1 MLWCW
6 NSVEIIICLIKSL
19 RIEREKVNRDGTV
32 RNRTELNSN
41 LFIILFLV
49 PSFRDG
55 QKIPELLVL
64 RIIWTG
70 KWLWDVLREDISDQK
85 ICINSDEIIVEY
97 DSK

>member
-1 MLWCW
+1 M
-6 NSVEIIICLIKSL
+6 
-19 RIEREKVNRDGTV
+19 
-32 RNRTELNSN
+32 ELNSN

-49 PSFRDG
+49 SSFRDG

-70 KWLWDVLREDISDQK
+70 KRLWDVLREDISDQK
-85 ICINSDEIIVEY
+85 ICINSDDIIVEY

>member
-1 MLWCW
+1 ME
-6 NSVEIIICLIKSL
+6 VIICLIMSL

-55 QKIPELLVL
+55 QKIPELLIL

-70 KWLWDVLREDISDQK
+70 KRLWDVLREDISDQK
-85 ICINSDEIIVEY
+85 ICINSDDIIVEY

>member
-19 RIEREKVNRDGTV
+19 RIEREKVNRDETV
-32 RNRTELNSN
+32 RNRMELNSN

-70 KWLWDVLREDISDQK
+70 KRLWDVLMEDISDQK
-85 ICINSDEIIVEY
+85 ISISMI
-97 DSK
+97 S

>member
-19 RIEREKVNRDGTV
+19 RIEREKVNRDETV
-32 RNRTELNSN
+32 RNRMELNSN

-55 QKIPELLVL
+55 QKVPELLVL

-70 KWLWDVLREDISDQK
+70 KRLWDVLMEDISDQK
-85 ICINSDEIIVEY
+85 ISISMI
-97 DSK
+97 S

>member
-19 RIEREKVNRDGTV
+19 RIEREKVNRDETV
-32 RNRTELNSN
+32 RNRMELNSN

-49 PSFRDG
+49 PTFRDG
-55 QKIPELLVL
+55 QKVPELLVL

-70 KWLWDVLREDISDQK
+70 KRLWDVLMEDISDQK
-85 ICINSDEIIVEY
+85 ISISMI
-97 DSK
+97 S

>member
-1 MLWCW
+1 M
-6 NSVEIIICLIKSL
+6 
-19 RIEREKVNRDGTV
+19 
-32 RNRTELNSN
+32 ELNSN

-49 PSFRDG
+49 PSFRDC

-70 KWLWDVLREDISDQK
+70 KRLWDVLREDISDQK
-85 ICINSDEIIVEY
+85 ICINSDDIIVEY

>member
-1 MLWCW
+1 MVL
-6 NSVEIIICLIKSL
+6 EFG
-19 RIEREKVNRDGTV
+19 VNHHLPHQEPANRKRKGYRDETV
-32 RNRTELNSN
+32 RNRMELNSN

-55 QKIPELLVL
+55 QKVPELLVL

-85 ICINSDEIIVEY
+85 ICINSDDIIVEY

>member
-1 MLWCW
+1 ME
-6 NSVEIIICLIKSL
+6 VIICLIKSL

-41 LFIILFLV
+41 LIILFLV
-49 PSFRDG
+49 PSFRDC

-70 KWLWDVLREDISDQK
+70 KRLWDVLREDISDQK
-85 ICINSDEIIVEY
+85 MCINSDDIIVEY